1 MRNSVTVTQ
10 TFPSLAAA
18 NAVRERLAEER
29 GFDRYGIDEV
39 AIERLGGQFELL
51 IRTDEY
57 HRDQIEHL
65 LRSSGTAFNPP
76 AAQTRR
82 WGAVAPALLLGA
94 AAVTSVALYTLWNR
108 SERRP
113 DGAVR
118 LRGSGPLH
126 ERPGTPMFTL
136 EVGSTPIAVTK
147 GNEGEAR
154 AVFDDPAF
162 RQRLRSLENNGRPLW
177 NGNDL
182 LGIRPATPSEIR
194 ALVEYADKLGFDD
207 EEEGEIVL
215 YLVPVDNADEFDET
229 QDG

>member
-10 TFPSLAAA
+10 TFSTLAAA
-18 NAVRERLAEER
+18 NAARERLAEER
-29 GFDRYGIDEV
+29 GFDRYGIDGV

-51 IRTDEY
+51 IRTDEF

-76 AAQTRR
+76 AMQHHR

-94 AAVTSVALYTLWNR
+94 AAVTGAALYTLWKR
-108 SERRP
+108 PERRP
-113 DGAVR
+113 NGAR
-118 LRGSGPLH
+118 PMRISRSPQ
-126 ERPGTPMFTL
+126 ERPDAPMFTL
-136 EVGSTPIAVTK
+136 EVGGTPIAVTK

-154 AVFDDPAF
+154 AVFEDQAF
-162 RQRLRSLENNGRPLW
+162 GQKLRNLESNSRPLW
-177 NGNDL
+177 NGSDP
-182 LGIRPATPSEIR
+182 LGIRPASRAEIR
-194 ALVEYADKLGFDD
+194 ALVDYADKLGFDD

-215 YLVPVDNADEFDET
+215 YLVPIDSPDEFDET